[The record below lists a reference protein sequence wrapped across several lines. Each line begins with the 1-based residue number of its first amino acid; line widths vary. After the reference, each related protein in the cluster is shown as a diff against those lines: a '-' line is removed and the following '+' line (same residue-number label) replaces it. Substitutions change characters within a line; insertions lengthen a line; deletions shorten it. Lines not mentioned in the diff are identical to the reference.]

1 MKRVFLLSA
10 VLFVGAVL
18 WAVSKPIP
26 SRDAQAS
33 PLAGRDSAT
42 IVAHVV
48 ALDQLLVYNRFG
60 SFNPFGMI
68 YALREDVVPV
78 DKAVVYTS
86 ASDCEAPEAE
96 INSRAIGAALEP
108 GEVRLRDCKR
118 PRPLALRVNVG
129 DTLEVHFQ
137 NLLRKDQPDNPG
149 QPGLTKDFCPNSFRD
164 PPAGKDN
171 LNDIVW
177 KDEFPNGS
185 APGRQHCKPKKQEA
199 GGEPVK
205 AEIDKDWPKTRRAN
219 FAIAGLKLAA
229 KQIDGFNDE
238 KRDICLGVS
247 AILPGE
253 EIVCRYEISHEGPF
267 FATSN
272 AAMSGGE
279 GDGGSLTHGL
289 FASVIAE
296 PKGSAWYRSQVS
308 RGILEA
314 AWPKEGATEPHA
326 RKGMLDYEAKDAN
339 GFPYLNMLSAEESKD
354 GEIRFRLA
362 HGDLNAI
369 VREPAKDEQ
378 GQPIAGR
385 FSAFREFTVVLHDE
399 MKTYYAEAY
408 RMLGGADAQ
417 FKQLA
422 GVRDGFGINY
432 GAGGMGAMLIA
443 NRKKMGPAADCVEC
457 LYEEFFL
464 QSWANGDPALLEQ
477 FPDDPSNVHHSYL
490 NDRVVFRNFHAGPKE
505 THVFHLHAHQ
515 WFAGNDTGRGAYL
528 DSQTVGPQQGFTY
541 RIYHGGLRDQGTGG
555 WWETHGAG
563 NRNRAPGDSIFH
575 CHLYPHFAQGMW
587 ELWRTHDVFEDGSRK
602 LPDGQKSAG
611 LSINPTAP
619 EDLHKTRLGTLLDGS
634 NLTSAEGTPIPAI
647 VPLPDEPLP
656 LLPTYGDKGMPGYPF
671 YIAGKPGHRAPQ
683 PPLDMALDKNGKP
696 MDAGLPRHVVRDG
709 EREFA
714 AGPAPS
720 VGNAADINA
729 LLARSLAIG
738 DLSAEYTKLHLDILP
753 QDGSDVEK
761 RGMAFHHNGVLTSA
775 SGSSNLLLRQIDG
788 SPAQFDKAKGGY
800 STVAISAATATA
812 AGGAAAPGWFYVNGA
827 PPRPGAPFADPCAV
841 ADGLLALQPDPLT
854 GDGVAF
860 APDPKLI
867 GFRRYDVSAVQ
878 LQKMVVNRAG
888 WHDPQARID
897 VLSSEA
903 GDYKNKIRADA
914 APFFFRARSGECI
927 ELRHTNEMPKTLAR
941 DDFQVETPTDTVGQH
956 IHLVKFDVT
965 SSDGSANGWNYEDG
979 TFAPDEISERI
990 CVSQPSH
997 GGSVTG
1003 GSTELRGR
1011 TCGKKDHWKA
1021 PRLGAGG
1028 QPGWFQ
1034 TTVQRWFADPILAQ
1048 ETADA
1053 STKSDRTMRTVF
1065 THDHFGPSSIQQH
1078 GFYSALVI
1086 EPTHASI
1093 CPEHVT
1099 TKEECDRL
1107 TRGET
1112 DIKLRIGDE
1121 KLVGPR
1127 KLVLERVDATGN
1139 AMKEPNAR
1147 EYALAIADF
1156 ALLYDPKAPKA
1167 EDQYRE
1173 ETPAKGLVCLAKEAE
1188 AYARNYGSDKP
1199 DLAPICTGRDGGGAD
1214 GVSASPIV
1222 YARYTRDEAL
1232 SVAAKMRSAALER
1245 RGVHGRPIAAPERPE
1260 SISVD
1265 HHDPYLVNYRNEP
1278 VPLRVGARV
1287 GHENEGLAF
1296 GPCGLPAAG
1305 DRKNED
1311 RSIAAQ
1317 RLDDMGDF
1325 GETFRSIMLTGT
1337 QAGQTHG
1344 DPCTPILD
1352 VYEDENVQIRLIQ
1365 GAQEV
1370 QHVFTVEGM
1379 TFPRNLDQHFVS
1391 RRDFTSQNEEAQTS
1405 PTWWRRC
1412 HEAEA
1417 AMAGASD
1424 VTKRSIQAACDN
1436 IDGRETGQEIGISE
1450 HFEFEAPMRR
1460 EGVMQAAQSVAKSLL
1475 KPAQKATAARA
1486 VPPKDLM
1493 ADSVFANR
1501 VTASDFLYHFGTLD
1515 AVWNGAWGLLRVHEE
1530 SKQPRVAYD
1539 IGACLDAPSDDPS
1552 KAPNCIKADPQ
1563 APGSKLKPASQ
1574 RLTPLKQ
1581 ANAILSPAG
1590 DRKMATSETNE
1601 EASARPVPAT
1611 RPTPKFGITCL
1622 PGAPHV
1628 RATVAVVEAT
1638 ALNGKGIIYHPQTP
1652 ILRDPNGRLLVL
1664 IESSQSADN
1673 WPAARLD
1680 APDANQADIIQKA
1693 KDALSGSPNFSGE
1706 LPTVAIRPLV
1716 LRINAGDCLDLTVVN
1731 ALDTNGDDKPGDALM
1746 PKIAPLNVD
1755 THDGWNVDTGEF
1767 LAGNQPASR
1776 NGRPSSHLALS
1787 IPLTAT
1793 SNMSTTPSPVGVD
1806 AGASVTPEKA
1816 ARMFF
1821 YAGVLNRSP
1830 QQQNYFDEL
1839 ALQYTQPFCDAEG
1852 LQSARL
1858 KRYDPGKPEQNG
1870 FIIDVLGRWFALSMN
1885 GDALPDA
1892 TRHQALAQ
1900 CISDKLAKFEMQ
1912 RKGFEP
1918 YTFGSLSIRPLGD
1931 MFNQLPH
1938 GLAGALIVEPQGACY
1953 AGRNQPGVCSD
1964 GKPAEQTQPSQ
1975 AVTLTPSQMTES
1987 ASIRLTQGFDN
1998 AGVHVPP
2005 PVTALR
2011 ENVLLWQDG
2020 LNLHAENPGG
2030 DQPVADCHICDDTYD
2045 FGKKGV
2051 NYRSTPI
2058 FARKDL
2064 RGAAPYQNG
2073 VLNGAADVN
2082 AVDLGPDIF
2091 HVKGEGAERTPIVLS
2106 AKAGEEAI
2114 FRVVHPGGRARQ
2126 RAFVITGNGFD
2137 DLFPGFG
2144 FPNATLL
2151 APGKSITAA
2160 LRRPLGPGCHFWH
2173 DGPRLMVGQGAW
2185 GLLEVK
2191 DSKGDGACPGSRPL
2205 QASSP

>member
-1 MKRVFLLSA
+1 MKKIFLLSA
-10 VLFVGAVL
+10 ILFSGVIL
-18 WAVSKPIP
+18 WAISKPLP
-26 SRDAQAS
+26 AKEPS
-33 PLAGRDSAT
+33 PLAGRDGAL
-42 IVAHVV
+42 IIANVV

-78 DKAVVYTS
+78 DTAVAYTS
-86 ASDCEAPEAE
+86 ASDCEKPEAE
-96 INSRAIGAALEP
+96 TNSRAIGAALEP
-108 GEVRLRDCKR
+108 GAVRLRDCKR

-137 NLLRKDQPDNPG
+137 NLLRPL
-149 QPGLTKDFCPNSFRD
+149 QPGLTKDFCPNSFRE

-171 LNDIVW
+171 LNDAVW
-177 KDEFPNGS
+177 KDEFPNGQSS
-185 APGRQHCKPKKQEA
+185 ARQHCKAKKEEA
-199 GGEPVK
+199 GGEPTK
-205 AEIDKDWPKTRRAN
+205 PEIDKDWPKTRLAN
-219 FAIAGLKLAA
+219 FAVAGLKLAA
-229 KQIDGFNDE
+229 KQTDGFD
-238 KRDICLGVS
+238 RDICLGVS
-247 AILPGE
+247 ALPPGGR
-253 EIVCRYEISHEGPF
+253 IVVCRFEINHEGPF

-308 RGILEA
+308 HGVLEA

-326 RKGMLDYEAKDAN
+326 RKGKLDYEAKDGA

-354 GEIRFRLA
+354 GEARYRLA
-362 HGDLNAI
+362 HSDLNAI
-369 VREPAKDEQ
+369 VREPAKDR
-378 GQPIAGR
+378 GR

-422 GVRDGFGINY
+422 GVRDGFGVNY
-432 GAGGMGAMLIA
+432 GSGGMGPMLIA

-515 WFAGNDTGRGAYL
+515 WFAGNDSGRGAYL

-541 RIYHGGLRDQGTGG
+541 RIYHGGLRDQGPGG

-602 LPDGQKSAG
+602 LPDGQKSPG
-611 LSINPTAP
+611 LSINPTASDD
-619 EDLHKTRLGTLLDGS
+619 EHKTRAGTLPDGS
-634 NLTSAEGTPIPAI
+634 NLANAEGTPIPAL
-647 VPLPDEPLP
+647 VPLPEEPLP

-671 YIAGKPGHRAPQ
+671 YIDGKPGHRAPQ
-683 PPLDMALDKNGKP
+683 PPLDMALDNGKP
-696 MDAGLPRHVVRDG
+696 LDAGLPRHVVKDG

-714 AGPAPS
+714 AGAAPIIDGAQN
-720 VGNAADINA
+720 VNA

-738 DLSAEYTKLHLDILP
+738 DLSADYTKLHLNILP
-753 QDGSDVEK
+753 YDGSDVEK
-761 RGMAFHHNGVLTSA
+761 RGMAFHHNGLLAGA
-775 SGSSNLLLRQIDG
+775 SGETKPLLLRQIDG
-788 SPAQFDKAKGGY
+788 SPAQFDKDKGGY
-800 STVAISAATATA
+800 STVTISAATATA

-827 PPRPGAPFADPCAV
+827 PPRPGAPFADPCAI
-841 ADGLLALQPDPLT
+841 ADGLNAGTAKSDPLT
-854 GDGVAF
+854 NDGVEF
-860 APDPKLI
+860 TPDPKMI

-878 LQKMVVNRAG
+878 LQKMIVNRAG

-990 CVSQPSH
+990 CASQPSH

-1003 GSTELRGR
+1003 GSTQLRGR
-1011 TCGKKDHWKA
+1011 VCGRKDHWKT

-1034 TTVQRWFADPILAQ
+1034 TTVQRWFADPILSEEIVGAKP
-1048 ETADA
+1048 T
-1053 STKSDRTMRTVF
+1053 DRTMRTVF

-1099 TKEECDRL
+1099 NKEDCDRL
-1107 TRGET
+1107 AKEDAG
-1112 DIKLRIGDE
+1112 IKLRIGDE

-1127 KLVLERVDATGN
+1127 KLVLERGDPDRKPHVADT
-1139 AMKEPNAR
+1139 R

-1167 EDQYRE
+1167 EIQYRE
-1173 ETPAKGLVCLAKEAE
+1173 ATPAKGLVCLAKEAE
-1188 AYARNYGSDKP
+1188 AYARDKAAY
-1199 DLAPICTGRDGGGAD
+1199 DSGKLSLASICSGHNGGGAD
-1214 GVSASPIV
+1214 GVSASPV
-1222 YARYTRDEAL
+1222 LHTHYTSDEAQ
-1232 SVAAKMRSAALER
+1232 SVAAQMRSAALDQR
-1245 RGVHGRPIAAPERPE
+1245 RIHGRPIAAPERPE

-1278 VPLRVGARV
+1278 VPLRVGARA
-1287 GHENEGLAF
+1287 GHENEGLGY
-1296 GPCGLPAAG
+1296 GPCGFAAAG
-1305 DRKNED
+1305 DRKEED
-1311 RSIAAQ
+1311 RSVAAQ
-1317 RLDDMGDF
+1317 RMDDMGDF

-1352 VYEDENVQIRLIQ
+1352 VYENENIQIRLIQ

-1370 QHVFTVEGM
+1370 QHVFTLEGV

-1391 RRDFTSQNEEAQTS
+1391 HRDFTSQNQEAEAN

-1412 HEAEA
+1412 HDATVA
-1417 AMAGASD
+1417 LAGAD
-1424 VTKRSIQAACDN
+1424 RSARASLVAACDN
-1436 IDGRETGQEIGISE
+1436 VDGRETGQEIGISE

-1460 EGVMQAAQSVAKSLL
+1460 EGVMQAALPVVESL
-1475 KPAQKATAARA
+1475 ARA
-1486 VPPKDLM
+1486 APRGKVTRAAPLKDLM
-1493 ADSVFANR
+1493 ADPVFANR
-1501 VTASDFLYHFGTLD
+1501 MTASDFLYHFGTLD
-1515 AVWNGAWGLLRVHEE
+1515 AIWNGAWGLLRVYEE
-1530 SKQPRVAYD
+1530 SKRPRVAYD

-1552 KAPNCIKADPQ
+1552 KALNCIKANPQ
-1563 APGSKLKPASQ
+1563 APGSKLRPASQ
-1574 RLTPLKQ
+1574 RLTSLTT
-1581 ANAILSPAG
+1581 ARAILGTEDARNMPPPGAEETTLAPSLPA
-1590 DRKMATSETNE
+1590 R
-1601 EASARPVPAT
+1601 
-1611 RPTPKFGITCL
+1611 RPTPKFGVTCL

-1628 RATVAVVEAT
+1628 RATVAAVEAT
-1638 ALNGKGIIYHPQTP
+1638 ALNAKGVVYHPQAP
-1652 ILRDPNGRLLVL
+1652 VLRDPNGRLLVL
-1664 IESSQSADN
+1664 IDSEQNAEI
-1673 WPAARLD
+1673 WPAASLA
-1680 APDANQADIIQKA
+1680 APAASRKSVIQKV
-1693 KDALSGSPNFSGE
+1693 KDSLSASQNFSGA
-1706 LPTVAIRPLV
+1706 LPTSAIQPLV
-1716 LRINAGDCLDLTVVN
+1716 LRINAGDCLDLTLVN
-1731 ALDTNGDDKPGDALM
+1731 ALDKNGEDKPGDALM
-1746 PKIAPLNVD
+1746 PKITPLNVD
-1755 THDGWNVDTGEF
+1755 THDGWNVETGEF
-1767 LAGNQPASR
+1767 LAGNEPAAR
-1776 NGRPSSHLALS
+1776 NARPSSHLALS

-1806 AGASVTPEKA
+1806 AGGSVTPDKA

-1821 YAGVLNRSP
+1821 YAGVLSP
-1830 QQQNYFDEL
+1830 KDESQQNYFDDL
-1839 ALQYTQPFCDAEG
+1839 ARQFAQPFCDAEG

-1858 KRYDPGKPEQNG
+1858 TKYDPGKNEQNA

-1892 TRHQALAQ
+1892 AHHQALAQ
-1900 CISDKLAKFEMQ
+1900 CISDTIAKFEMQ
-1912 RKGFEP
+1912 KKGFQP
-1918 YTFGSLSIRPLGD
+1918 YAFGALPIRPLGD
-1931 MFNQLPH
+1931 VFNQLPH

-1953 AGRNQPGVCSD
+1953 AGRNQPGVCVD
-1964 GKPAEQTQPSQ
+1964 GKPAQQAEPGQ
-1975 AVTLTPSQMTES
+1975 AVTLVPSQMKGS
-1987 ASIRLTQGFDN
+1987 ASITLKQGFDN
-1998 AGVHVPP
+1998 AGEHVPP
-2005 PVTALR
+2005 PEAALS
-2011 ENVLLWQDG
+2011 EHVLLWQDG
-2020 LNLHAENPGG
+2020 LNLHAENSSG
-2030 DQPVADCHICDDTYD
+2030 DMPVADCHICDDTYD

-2058 FARKDL
+2058 FARKNL
-2064 RGAAPYQNG
+2064 RGEAPYTQG
-2073 VLNGAADVN
+2073 VLNGAADAN
-2082 AVDLGPDIF
+2082 AVELGADIF
-2091 HVKGEGAERTPIVLS
+2091 HVKGKGAERTPIVLS
-2106 AKAGEEAI
+2106 ARAGEEVM

-2126 RAFVITGNGFD
+2126 RAFIITGNGFD

-2144 FPNATLL
+2144 FPNAALL
-2151 APGKSITAA
+2151 APGKAITAA

-2173 DGPRLMVGQGAW
+2173 DGPRLMAGHGAW
-2185 GLLEVK
+2185 GLLEVT
-2191 DSKGDGACPGSRPL
+2191 DENGEGACPGSERQ
-2205 QASSP
+2205 QASSH